1 MSNQLFIKL
10 WKLPSGSIVK
20 VTRELRERLDSG
32 EYSPFP
38 LIGAVYVSSADLS
51 MKQLEIRR
59 DWFDAHAVAA

>member
-1 MSNQLFIKL
+1 MSDLYSRL

-32 EYSPFP
+32 EYAEIP

-51 MKQLEIRR
+51 MKRLEVRR
-59 DWFDAHAVAA
+59 DWFDAHARAA